1 MRKDWSF
8 EESGQYSTL
17 APFLYLRGGNRQHSS
32 ELFSYIRS
40 ILVDN
45 FSFSFDRVFQ
55 EYENL
60 ISTMDHDR
68 NYLSDS
74 FGDFLFNNDEYLWT
88 PIRTYYKKKLL

>member
-1 MRKDWSF
+1 MLLS
-8 EESGQYSTL
+8 EYT
-17 APFLYLRGGNRQHSS
+17 FLYIYFLGGTDYMVSNCFHVTGSS
-32 ELFSYIRS
+32 LLIVS
-40 ILVDN
+40 LLL
-45 FSFSFDRVFQ
+45 DRVFQ

-60 ISTMDHDR
+60 IDTLENNR

>member
-1 MRKDWSF
+1 MLSS
-8 EESGQYSTL
+8 EYN
-17 APFLYLRGGNRQHSS
+17 FLYLGGTDCIVPHCFHTLGSS
-32 ELFSYIRS
+32 LS
-40 ILVDN
+40 IISLLLV
-45 FSFSFDRVFQ
+45 RVFQ

-60 ISTMDHDR
+60 IGTMEQTR

>member
-1 MRKDWSF
+1 MLSS
-8 EESGQYSTL
+8 EYN
-17 APFLYLRGGNRQHSS
+17 FLYSGGTDCIVPNCFHTLGSS
-32 ELFSYIRS
+32 LPIIS
-40 ILVDN
+40 LLL
-45 FSFSFDRVFQ
+45 DRVFQ

-60 ISTMDHDR
+60 ISTMEHNR